1 MRVLVFDIETAPKKA
16 YVWQFWKQNIGL
28 NQLIGYGYVMSIA
41 YKWLGEDEIFY
52 LENRTEDDRE
62 LVEKFSHVLE
72 SADMAIAHNCLGF
85 DIPVLRSRAVIHGI
99 APWSPVK
106 IIDTLRIAK
115 REFRFD
121 SNKLEYIAKVLG
133 VEEKDQ
139 HKEFPGFELWAECM
153 AGNPKAWKEMRLYNV
168 QDVITLE
175 QVYLKL
181 RPWATNHPNV
191 MVNKDSEEHACP
203 KCGGTHLHRR
213 GYQYTNTGKYQRYQC
228 TDCGGWSRT
237 RYTENTKEVR
247 KSLLTNA
254 V

>member
-139 HKEFPGFELWAECM
+139 HKEFPGFELWLS
-153 AGNPKAWKEMRLYNV
+153 AW
-168 QDVITLE
+168 QVIR
-175 QVYLKL
+175 KL
-181 RPWATNHPNV
+181 
-191 MVNKDSEEHACP
+191 
-203 KCGGTHLHRR
+203 GRR
-213 GYQYTNTGKYQRYQC
+213 CVC
-228 TDCGGWSRT
+228 TT
-237 RYTENTKEVR
+237 YKML
-247 KSLLTNA
+247 SLLNKSILN
-254 V
+254 

>member
-1 MRVLVFDIETAPKKA
+1 
-16 YVWQFWKQNIGL
+16 
-28 NQLIGYGYVMSIA
+28 
-41 YKWLGEDEIFY
+41 
-52 LENRTEDDRE
+52 
-62 LVEKFSHVLE
+62 
-72 SADMAIAHNCLGF
+72 
-85 DIPVLRSRAVIHGI
+85 
-99 APWSPVK
+99 
-106 IIDTLRIAK
+106 IDTLRIAK